1 MEGIE
6 NVRPQQRALQ
16 EKSDLE
22 KRLEGSTSTR
32 RVLVLGESRESF
44 SFRLK
49 RALVRAAESGTGT
62 SGPEG
67 LSFSLWE
74 Y

>member
-6 NVRPQQRALQ
+6 NVRPQQRALR

-22 KRLEGSTSTR
+22 KRLEGSTSTC